1 MTKITETK
9 NPQSNNLDN
18 MSISKIIKLMNIE
31 DKKIPI
37 IISKNLDVI
46 EKVINNVI
54 NSFESNGRLFYIG
67 CGTSGR
73 LGILDASE
81 CPPTF
86 KTDSSLVQGVIAGG
100 YGALY
105 KSIEGAEDSFNE
117 GQKIILDKN
126 IMKSDTVI
134 GISASG
140 SAKFV
145 LGALSKAFE
154 LGAYTS
160 LITFN
165 EFNDDDSF
173 INDILSYNLG
183 PEIISGS
190 TRMKA
195 GTATKMILNMISTT
209 SMVKSNKVYKNYMVD
224 LKVSNKKLKDRAT
237 NIISDITKLDTIKSS
252 SLLKLA
258 KNDVKVALVMNH
270 TDLSYNAAC
279 ELLKKNKGKLRNILE

>member
-18 MSISKIIKLMNIE
+18 MSISKIIELMNME
-31 DKKIPI
+31 DKEIPKII
-37 IISKNLDVI
+37 GQNLELI
-46 EKVINNVI
+46 EKVIKNVI

-73 LGILDASE
+73 LGVLDASE

-86 KTDSSLVQGVIAGG
+86 KTDPSLVQGIIAGG
-100 YGALY
+100 YGALS
-105 KSIEGAEDSFNE
+105 KSIEGAEDSFDDGE
-117 GQKIILDKN
+117 EIIIDEKIKQ
-126 IMKSDTVI
+126 SDVVI

-145 LGALSKAFE
+145 LGALSKAFK
-154 LGAYTS
+154 LGAYTC

-165 EFNDDDSF
+165 SFNEDDSY
-173 INDILSYNLG
+173 IKDIISYNLG

-209 SMVKSNKVYKNYMVD
+209 SMIKSNKVYKNYMVD
-224 LKVSNKKLKDRAT
+224 LRVSNEKLKDRAI
-237 NIISDITKLDTIKSS
+237 NIISDITKLDIIKSS

-270 TDLSYNAAC
+270 TNLSYDSSC
-279 ELLKKNKGKLRNILE
+279 KLLEKNKGKLRNILE

>member
-1 MTKITETK
+1 MTKITETR
-9 NPQSNNLDN
+9 NSLSNNLDE
-18 MSISKIIKLMNIE
+18 MSISRIIQLINNEDKEIPNIIGQNLDIIKN
-31 DKKIPI
+31 
-37 IISKNLDVI
+37 
-46 EKVINNVI
+46 VINNII
-54 NSFESNGRLFYIG
+54 NTFESNGRLFYVG

-73 LGILDASE
+73 LGVLDASE

-86 KTDSSLVQGVIAGG
+86 KTDPSDVQGIIAGG
-100 YGALY
+100 YDALY
-105 KSIEGAEDSFNE
+105 KSIEGAEDSFE
-117 GQKIILDKN
+117 DGQSIIIDKKI
-126 IMKSDTVI
+126 KSSDSVV

-145 LGALSKAFE
+145 LGALSQSFNF
-154 LGAYTS
+154 GAYTC

-165 EFNDDDSF
+165 DFNNDKSY
-173 INDILSYNLG
+173 INDIISYNLG

-224 LKVSNKKLKDRAT
+224 LKVSNRKLKSRAI
-237 NIISDITKLDTIKSS
+237 NIISEITKLNNKKS
-252 SLLKLA
+252 SLLLKSA

-270 TDLSYNAAC
+270 NDLSYKAAC
-279 ELLKKNKGKLRNILE
+279 ELLDKNKGNLRNILQ

>member
-18 MSISKIIKLMNIE
+18 MSISKIIELMNME
-31 DKKIPI
+31 DKEIPKII
-37 IISKNLDVI
+37 GQNLELI
-46 EKVINNVI
+46 EKVIKNVI

-73 LGILDASE
+73 LGVLDASE

-86 KTDSSLVQGVIAGG
+86 KTDPSLVQGIIAGG
-100 YGALY
+100 YGALS
-105 KSIEGAEDSFNE
+105 KSIEGAEDSFDDGE
-117 GQKIILDKN
+117 EVIIHEKIKQ
-126 IMKSDTVI
+126 SDVVI

-154 LGAYTS
+154 LGAYTC

-165 EFNDDDSF
+165 SFNEDDSY
-173 INDILSYNLG
+173 IKDIISYNLG

-209 SMVKSNKVYKNYMVD
+209 AMIKSNKVYKNYMVD
-224 LKVSNKKLKDRAT
+224 LKVSNEKLKDRAI
-237 NIISDITKLDTIKSS
+237 NIISDITKLDIIKSS

-270 TDLSYNAAC
+270 TNLSYDSSF
-279 ELLKKNKGKLRNILE
+279 ELLEKNKGKLRNILK

>member
-1 MTKITETK
+1 MTKTTETK
-9 NPQSNNLDN
+9 NPLSNNLDN
-18 MSISKIIKLMNIE
+18 MSVSKIIELMNVE
-31 DKKIPI
+31 DKEIPKII
-37 IISKNLDVI
+37 GQNLHVI

-54 NSFESNGRLFYIG
+54 NTIESDGRLFYIG

-73 LGILDASE
+73 LGVLDASE

-86 KTDSSLVQGVIAGG
+86 KTNPSLVQGVIAGG
-100 YGALY
+100 YDALY
-105 KSIEGAEDSFNE
+105 KSIEGAEDSFDD

-126 IMKSDTVI
+126 IKSSDSVV

-140 SAKFV
+140 SAQYV
-145 LGALSKAFE
+145 LGALSKSFE

-165 EFNDDDSF
+165 DF
-173 INDILSYNLG
+173 IGDNSYINEIISYNLG

-195 GTATKMILNMISTT
+195 GTATKLILNMISTT

-224 LKVSNKKLKDRAT
+224 LKVSNKKLKARAI
-237 NIISDITKLDTIKSS
+237 NIISDITKLDSAKSLA
-252 SLLKLA
+252 LLKLA
-258 KNDVKVALVMNH
+258 KNDVKVALVMNYSNL
-270 TDLSYNAAC
+270 TYNSAC

>member
-18 MSISKIIKLMNIE
+18 MSISKIIELMNIE
-31 DKKIPI
+31 DKRIPVI
-37 IISKNLDVI
+37 IGKNLHVI

-73 LGILDASE
+73 LGVLDASQ

-86 KTDSSLVQGVIAGG
+86 KTDPFLVQGVIAGG
-100 YGALY
+100 YGALS
-105 KSIEGAEDSFNE
+105 KSIEGAEDSFDD
-117 GQKIILDKN
+117 GKKIILDKK
-126 IMKSDTVI
+126 IKQSDVVI

-145 LGALSKAFE
+145 LGALSKSFE

-165 EFNDDDSF
+165 NFNEDDYY
-173 INDILSYNLG
+173 INDIISYNLG

-209 SMVKSNKVYKNYMVD
+209 SMIKSNKVYKNYMVD
-224 LKVSNKKLKDRAT
+224 LKVSNEKLKDRAI
-237 NIISDITKLDTIKSS
+237 NIISDITKLDIIKSS

-270 TDLSYNAAC
+270 TDLSYNSAC

>member
-9 NPQSNNLDN
+9 NPQSNDLDN
-18 MSISKIIKLMNIE
+18 MSISKIIKLMNME
-31 DKKIPI
+31 DKEIPKII
-37 IISKNLDVI
+37 GQNLELI
-46 EKVINNVI
+46 EKVIKNVI

-73 LGILDASE
+73 LGVLDASE

-86 KTDSSLVQGVIAGG
+86 KTDPSLVQGIIAGG
-100 YGALY
+100 YGALS
-105 KSIEGAEDSFNE
+105 KSIEGAEDSFDDGE
-117 GQKIILDKN
+117 EIIIDEKIKQ
-126 IMKSDTVI
+126 SDVVI

-154 LGAYTS
+154 LGAYTC

-165 EFNDDDSF
+165 SFNEDDSY
-173 INDILSYNLG
+173 IKDIISYNLG

-209 SMVKSNKVYKNYMVD
+209 SMIKSNKVYKNYMVD
-224 LKVSNKKLKDRAT
+224 LKVSNEKLKDRAI
-237 NIISDITKLDTIKSS
+237 NIISDITKLDIIKSS

-270 TDLSYNAAC
+270 TNLSYDSSC
-279 ELLKKNKGKLRNILE
+279 ELLEKNKGKLRNILE

>member
-9 NPQSNNLDN
+9 NPLSNNLDN
-18 MSISKIIKLMNIE
+18 MSISKIIELMNNE
-31 DKKIPI
+31 DKEIPK
-37 IISKNLDVI
+37 IISGKLNIIKN
-46 EKVINNVI
+46 VINNVI
-54 NSFESNGRLFYIG
+54 NTFESNGRLFYIG

-73 LGILDASE
+73 LGVLDASE

-86 KTDSSLVQGVIAGG
+86 KINPSLVQGIIAGG
-100 YGALY
+100 YDALY
-105 KSIEGAEDSFNE
+105 KSIEGAEDSFDD
-117 GQKIILDKN
+117 GQKIVLDKN
-126 IMKSDTVI
+126 IKSSDSVI

-140 SAKFV
+140 SAQFV
-145 LGALSKAFE
+145 LGALSKSFD
-154 LGAYTS
+154 LGAYTC

-165 EFNDDDSF
+165 DF
-173 INDILSYNLG
+173 IGNNSYINEIISYNLG

-224 LKVSNKKLKDRAT
+224 LKVSNKKLKARAIH
-237 NIISDITKLDTIKSS
+237 IISDITKLSSSKAS

-270 TDLSYNAAC
+270 TNLSYNSAC
-279 ELLKKNKGKLRNILE
+279 EFLELNKGKLRNILE

>member
-18 MSISKIIKLMNIE
+18 MSISKIIELMNME
-31 DKKIPI
+31 DKEIPKII
-37 IISKNLDVI
+37 GQNLELI
-46 EKVINNVI
+46 EKVIKNVI

-73 LGILDASE
+73 LGVLDASE

-86 KTDSSLVQGVIAGG
+86 KTDPSLVQGIIAGG
-100 YGALY
+100 YGALS
-105 KSIEGAEDSFNE
+105 KSIEGAEDSFDDGE
-117 GQKIILDKN
+117 EVIIDEKIKQ
-126 IMKSDTVI
+126 SDVVI

-154 LGAYTS
+154 LGAYTC

-165 EFNDDDSF
+165 SFNENDSY
-173 INDILSYNLG
+173 IKDIISYNLG

-209 SMVKSNKVYKNYMVD
+209 SMIKSNKVYKNYMVD
-224 LKVSNKKLKDRAT
+224 LKVSNEKLKDRAI
-237 NIISDITKLDTIKSS
+237 NIISDITKLDIIKSS

-270 TDLSYNAAC
+270 TNLSYDSSF
-279 ELLKKNKGKLRNILE
+279 ELLEKNKGKLRNILK

>member
-18 MSISKIIKLMNIE
+18 MSISKIIELMNME
-31 DKKIPI
+31 DKEIPKII
-37 IISKNLDVI
+37 GQNLELI
-46 EKVINNVI
+46 EKVIKNVI

-73 LGILDASE
+73 LGVLDASE

-86 KTDSSLVQGVIAGG
+86 KTDPSLVQGIIAGG
-100 YGALY
+100 YGALS
-105 KSIEGAEDSFNE
+105 KSIEGAEDSFNDGE
-117 GQKIILDKN
+117 EVIIDEKIKQ
-126 IMKSDTVI
+126 SDVVI

-154 LGAYTS
+154 LGAYTC

-165 EFNDDDSF
+165 SFNEDDSY
-173 INDILSYNLG
+173 IKDIISYNLG

-209 SMVKSNKVYKNYMVD
+209 SMIKSNKVYKNYMVD
-224 LKVSNKKLKDRAT
+224 LKVSNEKLKGRAI
-237 NIISDITKLDTIKSS
+237 NIISDITKLDIIKSS

-270 TDLSYNAAC
+270 TNLSYDSSF
-279 ELLKKNKGKLRNILE
+279 ELLEKNKGKLRNILK